1 MTQISIAPRYHA
13 AVILA
18 GLTFA
23 GVGLAAHDLWIEPS
37 AFVVPLGKPVA
48 IRLRVGANLLGDPV
62 ARNPELIDRFISVDA
77 SGEIPVPGPDGVD
90 PAGIL
95 RITTPGLAIVGYS
108 SKPSRVVVPA
118 QTFNDYLEEEGLES
132 ISNSRA
138 KRNESQVEA
147 REEFSRCAKA
157 LISSGPAG
165 KSADRALGFT
175 LELIA
180 ERNPYALRIGEA
192 LAVRLL
198 YKNEPLSGALV
209 VALNKRDP
217 SQKVSARSGKD
228 GRVSLVLKEPGMW
241 LVKAVH
247 MIPASSSSDVQWSS
261 FWASLTFELPA
272 GAATASRQ
280 K

>member
-1 MTQISIAPRYHA
+1 MMPTFNARRFHA
-13 AVILA
+13 AAILA
-18 GLTFA
+18 TLMFA

-37 AFVVPLGKPVA
+37 AFVASVDKPLA

-62 ARNPELIDRFISVDA
+62 ARDPDLIERFISVTGSDE
-77 SGEIPVPGPDGVD
+77 SPVPGPDGVD

-95 RITTPGLAIVGYS
+95 RVGATGLTIVGYS
-108 SKPSRVVVPA
+108 SKPSRVVLPA
-118 QTFNDYLEEEGLES
+118 QKFNDYLTEEGLES
-132 ISNSRA
+132 ITALRVKHNQ
-138 KRNESQVEA
+138 SQSEA
-147 REEFSRCAKA
+147 HEEFSRCAKA

-165 KSADRALGFT
+165 TAGDRAIGFT

-180 ERNPYALRIGEA
+180 ERNPYSLRFGEA
-192 LAVRLL
+192 LPVRLL
-198 YKNEPLSGALV
+198 YRNQPLSGALV

-228 GRVSLVLKEPGMW
+228 GRVSLILREPGMW

-247 MIPASSSSDVQWSS
+247 MIPAPAASDVQWSS
-261 FWASLTFELPA
+261 FWASLTFELPG

-280 K
+280 R